1 VACPLKR
8 HANSYGIVVC
18 SNLIILFE
26 HSLSEIR
33 HILTRF
39 LDILTEIFDRGMY
52 AGPVGWFGGAEC
64 EFAVGIRSAL
74 LGKVNRTPNLF

>member
-1 VACPLKR
+1 MACPLKR

-52 AGPVGWFGGAEC
+52 AGPVGWLGGAEC